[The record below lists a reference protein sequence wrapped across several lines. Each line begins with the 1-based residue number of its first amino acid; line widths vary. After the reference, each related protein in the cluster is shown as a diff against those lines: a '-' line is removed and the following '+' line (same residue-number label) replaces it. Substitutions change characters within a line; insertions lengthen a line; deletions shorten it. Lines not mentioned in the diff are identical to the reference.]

1 MILITIIAFI
11 FILAFSITIHEFG
24 HFLIA
29 KWGGIPV
36 EKFSLGF
43 GPPIF
48 KKQIGETDFRIAYF
62 PLGGYVKLAD
72 EDEGEIIPS
81 FKEITDPPVPAA
93 PENPVL
99 PKKPGFYDVPI
110 YRRIA
115 VLISGP
121 IFNILSALII
131 LIFIFSVFGL
141 LVTPYRS
148 LAVEPGSY
156 TERAG
161 FLSGD
166 SLISINGSSLN
177 SWEDVID
184 ALEQKSDPNPRT
196 ISFIRGNRTVSMTI
210 AWPSDSLDLK
220 PFIPPAIGQVR
231 IGGPAYRSGLRKG
244 DLITSINGQE
254 MKTWEQ
260 MWKYIRSSPRQTLVF
275 EYVRNGDKQSA
286 TLSPAATYDP
296 IQKDTVGQIGI
307 LMSLKRHYPGFF
319 KSVSMAMDRGVN
331 LVWLTLKTLYEL
343 IIGKISRRA
352 LGGPIAIARLSGES
366 ASWGLENLLTLLAVI
381 SINLGLVNLFPLPAF
396 DGGQTLIALFEGIR
410 RKRLSRRTRLVL
422 QNIGYAII
430 LFLIIFVTYNDLT
443 R

>member
-29 KWGGIPV
+29 KWGSIPV

-81 FKEITDPPVPAA
+81 FKKITDPPVPTA

-99 PKKPGFYDVPI
+99 PKKPGFYNVPI

-148 LAVEPGSY
+148 LSVEPGSY

-196 ISFIRGNRTVSMTI
+196 ISFIRENRTVSMTI
-210 AWPSDSLDLK
+210 TWPSDSLDLK

-231 IGGPAYRSGLRKG
+231 IGGPAYRAGLRKG

-260 MWKYIRSSPRQTLVF
+260 MWKYIRSSPRKTLVF
-275 EYVRNGDKQSA
+275 EYVRNGDEQSA

-307 LMSLKRHYPGFF
+307 LMALKRYYPGFF

-366 ASWGLENLLTLLAVI
+366 ASWGLENLFTLLAVI

-430 LFLIIFVTYNDLT
+430 LLLIIFVTYNDLT